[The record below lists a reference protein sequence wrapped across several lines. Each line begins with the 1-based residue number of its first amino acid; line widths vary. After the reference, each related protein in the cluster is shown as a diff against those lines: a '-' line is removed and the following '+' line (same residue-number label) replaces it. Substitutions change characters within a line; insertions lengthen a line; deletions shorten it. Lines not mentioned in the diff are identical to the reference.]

1 MTGYS
6 DISYATGDGVARIA
20 LARPDKLN
28 AFRNETA
35 DQIGHALARAEDD
48 PDVRAVILTGEGR
61 AFGAGY
67 DLAAL
72 AEGTTPDLG
81 HVLEAH
87 FNPLVRQMRHSPL
100 PIVAAVNGPCAG
112 AAVGIALAAD
122 IVLAA
127 KSAFFYEPFVGIAL
141 VPDAGN
147 TLFLTQMMGR
157 MRAAGM
163 MLLGDRVGAE
173 QACDWGLVWKVVE
186 DAALAGEAD
195 AIAKKLATLAP
206 HAVAGTKKLIAQA
219 GDAGLDDALDTE
231 RDLQDAA
238 GRTPEMQAAI
248 KAFFAARK

>member
-48 PDVRAVILTGEGR
+48 PDVCAVILTGEGR

-67 DLAAL
+67 DLSTL

-163 MLLGDRVGAE
+163 MLLGDRIGAE

-195 AIAKKLATLAP
+195 AVAKKLATLAP
-206 HAVAGTKKLIAQA
+206 HAIAGTKKLIAQA
-219 GDAGLDDALDTE
+219 GDVGLDDALDTE